1 LGGAVPHKT
10 ILLVDDDREIVKIL
24 SEYLEAEQYTVITA
38 NNGQTALQRIYNER
52 PDCVILDVMLPDED
66 GWSVTRKIRSDNR
79 VKHTPIILLTAR
91 VDDTDKIIGLELGA
105 DDYVTKPFNPREI
118 IARIR
123 VQLRHAQQTD
133 TPQSILTVDGLSL
146 DVAKRRV
153 TLRGEEIELTAT
165 EFDILRTLMQSAGYV
180 FTRDELIQKALG
192 YSFAGL
198 GRTIDSHIKNLR
210 QKIEGDLKNPQY
222 ILTVYGVGYRF
233 TDNNV

>member
-1 LGGAVPHKT
+1 VPHKT

-38 NNGQTALQRIYNER
+38 NNGQTALQRIHNER
-52 PDCVILDVMLPDED
+52 PDCIVLDVMLPDED

-133 TPQSILTVDGLSL
+133 IPQSILSVDGLSL

-153 TLRGEEIELTAT
+153 TLQGEEIELTAT

>member
-1 LGGAVPHKT
+1 VPHKT

-38 NNGQTALQRIYNER
+38 NNGQTALQRIHTER
-52 PDCVILDVMLPDED
+52 PDCVVLDVMLPDED

-91 VDDTDKIIGLELGA
+91 VEDTDKIIGLELGA

-133 TPQSILTVDGLSL
+133 IPQSILSVDGLSL

-153 TLRGEEIELTAT
+153 TLQGEEIELTAT

-180 FTRDELIQKALG
+180 FTRDELIEKALG

-233 TDNNV
+233 TDNNI